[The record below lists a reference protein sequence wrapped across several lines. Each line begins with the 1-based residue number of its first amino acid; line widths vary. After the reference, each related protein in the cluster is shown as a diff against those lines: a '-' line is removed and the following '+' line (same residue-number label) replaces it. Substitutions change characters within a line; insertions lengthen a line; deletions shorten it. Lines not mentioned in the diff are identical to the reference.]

1 MPIFFMLIT
10 KYKQMVIGY
19 SMAISADISADLV
32 QFVGITDK
40 LPYAVYFFRYKG
52 TPSTQI
58 REKINRWRK
67 IRHHPAPQS

>member
-1 MPIFFMLIT
+1 MDT
-10 KYKQMVIGY
+10 GDSV
-19 SMAISADISADLV
+19 AISADISADPT

-40 LPYAVYFFRYKG
+40 LPRAVYFSRYKG

-67 IRHHPAPQS
+67 IRHHQAPQS